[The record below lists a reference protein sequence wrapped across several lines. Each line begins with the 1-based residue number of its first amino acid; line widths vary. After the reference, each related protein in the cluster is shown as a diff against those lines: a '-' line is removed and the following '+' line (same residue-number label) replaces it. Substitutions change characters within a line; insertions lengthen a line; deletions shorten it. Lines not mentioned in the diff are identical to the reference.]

1 MNASSSGTFL
11 KRGNI
16 RIRAAQRSGRR
27 ILGRLSV
34 VTSKA
39 VVYSA
44 FLDGRHP

>member
-11 KRGNI
+11 SRGDI
-16 RIRAAQRSGRR
+16 RLRATQHSSRG

-39 VVYSA
+39 VVHSV